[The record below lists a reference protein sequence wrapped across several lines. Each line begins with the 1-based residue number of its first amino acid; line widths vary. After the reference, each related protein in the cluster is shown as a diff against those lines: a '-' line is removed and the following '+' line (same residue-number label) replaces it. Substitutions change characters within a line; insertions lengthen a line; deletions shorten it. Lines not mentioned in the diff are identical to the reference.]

1 MSQNLEI
8 GLIIKGLTGDTNTL
22 NTKNSLGSDTFV
34 VNDTRNVGIGT
45 NNPSERLE
53 VSGKTKTESL
63 QITSGA
69 TNIGY
74 VLTLTDINGNSEW
87 QAPVGIFS
95 ISGVTPISSSTV
107 GNNSVISIPH
117 SKADGS
123 TKGAAA
129 FNSSDFNDN
138 GNGLISIDYVN
149 GQSASASTKG
159 FVTSTNWT
167 SFNNKQNTVTLT
179 TTGSTGVATFNPTTG
194 ALNVPTYGGSTG
206 SGLGYTLLFG
216 FSSTQN
222 VISTAFPETYV
233 FGPNVDGEWL
243 LVAND
248 RFSRRNRAIKS
259 GTIKSASVM
268 IELASTYPGPTTG
281 ATMNLYLQNITSGTS
296 HTIDATFPVNSATT
310 SNGWSGVPPS
320 RNTFY
325 AFSPEVQVTQ
335 GDQLQIRFTPRSFA
349 QGWTSSVVISEMIVY
364 LFIE

>member
-74 VLTLTDINGNSEW
+74 VLTLTDINGNSQW

-149 GQSASASTKG
+149 GQ
-159 FVTSTNWT
+159 
-167 SFNNKQNTVTLT
+167 
-179 TTGSTGVATFNPTTG
+179 
-194 ALNVPTYGGSTG
+194 
-206 SGLGYTLLFG
+206 
-216 FSSTQN
+216 
-222 VISTAFPETYV
+222 
-233 FGPNVDGEWL
+233 
-243 LVAND
+243 
-248 RFSRRNRAIKS
+248 
-259 GTIKSASVM
+259 
-268 IELASTYPGPTTG
+268 
-281 ATMNLYLQNITSGTS
+281 
-296 HTIDATFPVNSATT
+296 
-310 SNGWSGVPPS
+310 
-320 RNTFY
+320 
-325 AFSPEVQVTQ
+325 
-335 GDQLQIRFTPRSFA
+335 
-349 QGWTSSVVISEMIVY
+349 
-364 LFIE
+364 